1 MLGPFLFFYCLIFFF
16 AGVLYN
22 LLPLL
27 QGPAYTATLRAMLSV
42 LAAVLDV
49 EVETLLLQLQ
59 SVPSGAEQGQVGGR
73 GPVWMGA
80 MIMGHWWPA

>member
-1 MLGPFLFFYCLIFFF
+1 MLGPFLFFNCLIFFF

-59 SVPSGAEQGQVGGR
+59 SVPSGAEQGQVGGVPF
-73 GPVWMGA
+73 GWA
-80 MIMGHWWPA
+80 Q